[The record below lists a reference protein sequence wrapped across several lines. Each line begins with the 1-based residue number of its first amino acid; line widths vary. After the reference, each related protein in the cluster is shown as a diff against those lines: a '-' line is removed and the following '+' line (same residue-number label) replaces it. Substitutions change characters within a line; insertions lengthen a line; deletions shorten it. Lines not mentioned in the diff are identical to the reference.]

1 MILDMKLFKWLMAL
15 FLGELPLET
24 ELFVWDL
31 FVLRPETSIF
41 RVALAVLRTM
51 EERIVAND
59 SYDNIMQVIN
69 SPIKIKK

>member
-15 FLGELPLET
+15 FVGELPLET

-41 RVALAVLRTM
+41 RVAL
-51 EERIVAND
+51 
-59 SYDNIMQVIN
+59 
-69 SPIKIKK
+69 